1 MAPAPT
7 SLTDPP
13 SKAPD
18 PRVPRLKRGTADL
31 LNLDKPVRPR
41 PHRATQPQLVTRA
54 ALDGRTGA
62 AKLFD
67 KLVGDIETDLGGHD
81 RLSTIQRTLIEGFV
95 GAAVTLHN
103 LNVRLALGQEIDP
116 GTHGA
121 VISALVRVAS
131 RLGVQRVP
139 RDITPDPLSYA
150 REHKDEDAES

>member
-1 MAPAPT
+1 MAPAPA
-7 SLTDPP
+7 SLADSP
-13 SKAPD
+13 SKA
-18 PRVPRLKRGTADL
+18 LKRGTADL
-31 LNLDKPVRPR
+31 LGLDKPVRRR
-41 PHRATQPQLVTRA
+41 PHRATRPQLVTRA

-62 AKLFD
+62 ARLFD

-81 RLSTIQRTLIEGFV
+81 RLSTIQRTLVEAFV
-95 GAAVTLHN
+95 GGAVTLHN
-103 LNVRLALGQEIDP
+103 LNVRLALGQDIDP

-121 VISALVRVAS
+121 VVSALVRVAS